1 MYISEA
7 AKLAAEQ
14 GRLMVRKSIIS
25 KSDTVFGAVQP
36 TNSYERCKLIVFKE
50 DETRSC
56 RCWNPTQADLVADDW
71 VQFTTP
77 SGLHS
82 VLERPFS
89 EANGRPFLVK
99 RSPLIVC

>member
-1 MYISEA
+1 MLIIVLDDSMDYLFLVEEVKKIYISEA

-71 VQFTTP
+71 E
-77 SGLHS
+77 L
-82 VLERPFS
+82 LRDE
-89 EANGRPFLVK
+89 L
-99 RSPLIVC
+99 

>member
-71 VQFTTP
+71 ELLRDELTRSTYQ
-77 SGLHS
+77 G
-82 VLERPFS
+82 
-89 EANGRPFLVK
+89 GR
-99 RSPLIVC
+99 